1 MEYPFQP
8 NSLYYGDCLEVLVQW
23 PDACV
28 ELIYLDPPFN
38 SKTNYNI
45 LFGSD
50 RKSGGGEVGLR
61 YSLFRIPGSGIKR
74 PDNAYMS

>member
-8 NSLYYGDCLEVLVQW
+8 NSLYYGDCLEVLAQW

-28 ELIYLDPPFN
+28 NLIYLDPPFN

-50 RKSGGGEVGLR
+50 RKSGGGGR
-61 YSLFRIPGSGIKR
+61 
-74 PDNAYMS
+74 

>member
-8 NSLYYGDCLEVLVQW
+8 NSLYYGDCLEVLSQW

-28 ELIYLDPPFN
+28 DLIYLDPPFN

-45 LFGSD
+45 LFGAD
-50 RKSGGGEVGLR
+50 RKTGGVKLR
-61 YSLFRIPGSGIKR
+61 SSPFKTPGSGIKR
-74 PDNAYMS
+74 PSSA